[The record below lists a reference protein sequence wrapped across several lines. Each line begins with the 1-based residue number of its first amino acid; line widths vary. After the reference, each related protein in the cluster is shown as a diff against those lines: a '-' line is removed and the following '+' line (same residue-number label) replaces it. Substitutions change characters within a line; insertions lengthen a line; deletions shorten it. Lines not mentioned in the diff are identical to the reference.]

1 MVFTAKAGVVRE
13 NTFIK
18 SNFRPVERRP
28 EEVLFQ
34 KWFNDNGYQ
43 VETLDCYH
51 SGEGDDLEYNNKLN
65 TAAV

>member
-1 MVFTAKAGVVRE
+1 MAKSLLHLSKTPDIVFTANAGVVRE
-13 NTFIK
+13 NTFIA

-43 VETLDCYH
+43 VWNSRL
-51 SGEGDDLEYNNKLN
+51 LP
-65 TAAV
+65 